1 VDAITAIL
9 RCHWLSS
16 SATDR
21 IDRAAEALSLTRAM
35 ALRTAF
41 DSLDVTQRIV
51 EFLPFDEVCGQ
62 QALYVGRFAGRR
74 YFGRR
79 CLKATFRGLRTA
91 ARRALTRGLWRPIRL
106 LEEQGVTVVRQSG
119 GMFPPRQPCPALLQ
133 KAWDADRGAALL
145 VLMSNRAYDHDG
157 RSGYSLGSRFLQL
170 VEQAIPRDPQQLE
183 DSDAFCRI
191 MSGIEYA
198 FGALRSGDLLFML
211 LFGWLYWHL
220 RTIGSG
226 PMPLGLTELFTRVPK
241 ELGLALASWANPRL
255 AGEFVVACATR
266 ESWHHDEMPYN
277 LVEYAKLMSAE
288 WDDRAKA
295 SLFRSFLR
303 SKALL
308 HDDFRLGAAVE
319 VLSRGEWLRGRVQWL
334 TDDAAV
340 DVAYEHG
347 EFEEE
352 VSVAFVRPIPHAAPL
367 RMHYPQDEY

>member
-1 VDAITAIL
+1 M
-9 RCHWLSS
+9 
-16 SATDR
+16 
-21 IDRAAEALSLTRAM
+21 AM
-35 ALRTAF
+35 RTAF
-41 DSLDVTQRIV
+41 DSLDITQRIV

-79 CLKATFRGLRTA
+79 CLKATCRGLRNA

-106 LEEQGVTVVRQSG
+106 LEEQGAAVVRQSG

-170 VEQAIPRDPQQLE
+170 VEQAIPRNPQQLE

-198 FGALRSGDLLFML
+198 FGALRCGDLLFTL
-211 LFGWLYWHL
+211 LHGWLYWH
-220 RTIGSG
+220 IIGGSG
-226 PMPLGLTELFTRVPK
+226 PVELGLTDVFTRVPK

-255 AGEFVVACATR
+255 AGEFVEACAIR
-266 ESWHHDEMPYN
+266 ESWDHDERPYD
-277 LVEYAKLMSAE
+277 LVQYAKLMSAE

-295 SLFRSFLR
+295 SLFTSFLR

-308 HDDFRLGAAVE
+308 HDDFRLGTAVE
-319 VLSRGEWLRGRVQWL
+319 VLSRGEWLRGRVENNIWL

-340 DVAYEHG
+340 DVVYEHG
-347 EFEEE
+347 GFEQD
-352 VSVAFVRPIPHAAPL
+352 VPVAFVRPIPHAAPL
-367 RMHYPQDEY
+367 RMHYPEDEW